1 MVTESLNELKAA
13 FRVWRSQKRY
23 SREAIPP
30 ELLSRARQAVAI
42 HGISAV
48 VNATNF
54 TRNGLPVKELTSTLR
69 SVGRELLLR
78 ERISNLRRNHDCD
91 PE

>member
-42 HGISAV
+42 HGMSAV
-48 VNATNF
+48 VNAT
-54 TRNGLPVKELTSTLR
+54 L
-69 SVGRELLLR
+69 
-78 ERISNLRRNHDCD
+78 D
-91 PE
+91 PY